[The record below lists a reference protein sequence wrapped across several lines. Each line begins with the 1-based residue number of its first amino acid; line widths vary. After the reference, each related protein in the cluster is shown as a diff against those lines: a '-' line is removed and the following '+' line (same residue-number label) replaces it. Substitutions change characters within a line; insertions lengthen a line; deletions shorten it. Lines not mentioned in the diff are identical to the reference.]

1 MGRDTFRVRCRL
13 DAPILDETH
22 ALLPPVA
29 STVNIHIDDQT
40 GVIRNGL
47 LAGRILPDD
56 RRAFFRTDTGA
67 AILAQFFS
75 HRSIWPRPRR
85 YQPVRNGLAKV
96 EVKFKAYERGIAVGW
111 VS

>member
-47 LAGRILPDD
+47 LEGRILPDN

-75 HRSIWPRPRR
+75 HRSIGPRR
-85 YQPVRNGLAKV
+85 YQPVRVGLAKV
-96 EVKFKAYERGIAVGW
+96 EVKFKAYERGITVGW